1 MKVEDVPPEILLQV
15 ERSAELCHVYEIVTP
30 DSPSSSETVAVR
42 VLSSALVPEIATEP
56 MSLMLATVTVNDC
69 VELRLSPSV
78 AVRTTLLA
86 PTAESLGVPV
96 SLPVEL
102 E

>member
-1 MKVEDVPPEILLQV
+1 MAIVMVMAKVTVKV
-15 ERSAELCHVYEIVTP
+15 IVKV
-30 DSPSSSETVAVR
+30 TVIVI
-42 VLSSALVPEIATEP
+42 ALMI
-56 MSLMLATVTVNDC
+56 MLATVTVNDC

-96 SLPVEL
+96 SLPVVL